1 MSFAYFGFRD
11 HDLDGIPVVVA
22 RSGWSKQGGF
32 EFYLRDGSRG
42 EELWNLVA
50 EAGKPYGIG
59 PGTPNYVER
68 VESGLIS
75 YGADTDDMSNPFEY
89 GLGKFM
95 DVDQEGDFAGK
106 EALRLI
112 RDAGVT
118 RRFMGLLIEGEP
130 FATTN
135 KSPWQLSNSH
145 GGYAGYASAS
155 AWSPRANSNIAVAM
169 VSVEAIKSGNG
180 VVVHTETGDLKAQ
193 VVALPII

>member
-1 MSFAYFGFRD
+1 M
-11 HDLDGIPVVVA
+11 VA

-118 RRFMGLLIEGEP
+118 RRFMGLLIEGGP

-135 KSPWQLSNSH
+135 EAPWQLSKTD
-145 GGYAGYASAS
+145 GAYAGYASAS

-169 VSVEAIKSGNG
+169 VSVEAIESGNG
-180 VVVHTETGDLKAQ
+180 VVVHTEAGDLKAQ
-193 VVALPII
+193 VVELPII

>member
-1 MSFAYFGFRD
+1 M
-11 HDLDGIPVVVA
+11 VA

-135 KSPWQLSNSH
+135 ESPWPLSNSD
-145 GGYAGYASAS
+145 GACAGYASAS

-169 VSVEAIKSGNG
+169 VSVEAIESGNG
-180 VVVHTETGDLKAQ
+180 VLVHTETGDLKSQ
-193 VVALPII
+193 VVELPII